1 MEEGYFRTSIPH
13 MRLAALTIA
22 LGMAVA
28 TSAQVS
34 HGGQP
39 AEWLHPDLD
48 RGMVEVIDL
57 GPLPDEEPAPVE
69 GGFRYGIQRFIE
81 ADVLSRGRWDV
92 LPGGGLFCRLALR
105 APGAVMLSVQFDR
118 WNLREGDMVFLYSAD
133 RTRFLG
139 GFDASNRQEDGSMAT
154 AVLPG
159 DEIVIEY
166 RTRSTSGRPARL
178 RVASVT
184 HGIVDIFKLL
194 ADQEEEQRDINPGFQ
209 SSPCQINVIC
219 PEAANWQDQKRSVA
233 LFLRP
238 DGGGCSGN
246 MLNNTQSPRKPYFQV
261 ALHCYTNTESGW
273 VFYFNYEAPACV
285 GSVGQSD
292 QTVTGCTVRAAD
304 YYRDM
309 MLVELSSDPPASYNV
324 YYAGWNRGS
333 AAPTSSVVIQH
344 PMYDVKKI
352 AFNNDPCTSY
362 TDAIGVQAWRGIWD
376 QGLVQAVASGSP
388 LFDQNKR
395 FVGHMYDGAQV
406 CTTATSIPTDCAK
419 FGPMWD
425 GPTAA
430 ERMRDWLN
438 PANNLTVLDGAYNT
452 VPIVQLRPRAY
463 LEGPYST
470 GSGQMN
476 AALRANGLVPLTE
489 PYTGLG
495 YTHVGG
501 GGAETTISTVL
512 SVTGANA
519 IVDWVVIELRSAGN
533 NAQVVATRSALLQA
547 DGDVVSAAD
556 GTSPVSLTAAAASYF
571 IAIRHRNH
579 LGIMT
584 NAAVALS
591 SVSIN
596 LDFSN
601 GSVALYGG
609 AAATTPIGGRNLLFS
624 GDVDRNSILRYTGS
638 GNDRDPILARV
649 GGTNPNATLGG
660 YYGEDVNMDGVVRY
674 TGSGNDRDP
683 ILVNIGGSVPTA
695 TRAAQ
700 LP

>member
-1 MEEGYFRTSIPH
+1 
-13 MRLAALTIA
+13 MRQTTFTIA
-22 LGMAVA
+22 FGLAVA

-34 HGGQP
+34 RGGQP
-39 AEWLHPDLD
+39 TEWQDRQLD
-48 RGMVEVIDL
+48 RGMVELVDL
-57 GPLPDEEPAPVE
+57 GPLPDEAPPPVS
-69 GGFRYGIQRFIE
+69 GSFRYGIQRFTSV
-81 ADVLSRGRWDV
+81 DVLSRGRWDTH
-92 LPGGGLFCRLALR
+92 PDGGLFCRIALR
-105 APGAVMLSVQFDR
+105 SPGAVMLSVQFDR
-118 WNLREGDMVFLYSAD
+118 WELNEGDLVYLYAAD
-133 RTRFLG
+133 RSRFIG
-139 GFDASNRQEDGSMAT
+139 GFDASNQQEDGSMAT

-166 RTRSTSGRPARL
+166 RARTTGHRPAQL

-194 ADQEEEQRDINPGFQ
+194 ADQEEEQRDIDPGFQ
-209 SSPCQINVIC
+209 SSPCQINVAC

-261 ALHCYTNTESGW
+261 ALHCYTNTASGW

-285 GSVGQSD
+285 GTVGPSD

-309 MLVELSSDPPASYNV
+309 MLVELSSDPPANYNV
-324 YYAGWNRGS
+324 FYAGWDRSG
-333 AAPTSSVVIQH
+333 ATPTSSAVIQH

-352 AFNNDPCTSY
+352 AFNNDPSTSY
-362 TDAIGVQAWRGIWD
+362 TDAIGVQSWRGYWD
-376 QGLVQAVASGSP
+376 QGLVQAVSSGSP
-388 LFDQNKR
+388 LFDQNRR
-395 FVGHMYDGAQV
+395 FVGHMYDGSQV

-419 FGPMWD
+419 FSPMWD

-452 VPIVQLRPRAY
+452 VPTVQLRPRAY

-476 AALRANGLVPLTE
+476 AALRAGGLIPLAE
-489 PYTGLG
+489 PYAALG
-495 YTHVGG
+495 YAHAGG
-501 GGAETTISTVL
+501 GGGETTSSAVL
-512 SVTGANA
+512 SITGANA
-519 IVDWVVIELRSAGN
+519 IVDWVVVELRSAGN
-533 NAQVVATRSALLQA
+533 SAQVVATRSALLQA

-556 GTSPVSLTAAAASYF
+556 GTAPVALTAAAGSYF
-571 IAIRHRNH
+571 VALRHRNH

-584 NAAVALS
+584 SAAVALS
-591 SVSIN
+591 STSTN
-596 LDFSN
+596 LDLSN
-601 GSVALYGG
+601 GSVALFGG
-609 AAATTPIGGRNLLFS
+609 AAATTAIGGRNLLWA
-624 GDVDRNSILRYTGS
+624 GDVNRSGVLVYTGAD
-638 GNDRDPILARV
+638 NDRDPILSRV
-649 GGTNPNATLGG
+649 GGTNPNATVTG
-660 YYGEDVNMDGVVRY
+660 YYGEDVNMDGVVSY
-674 TGSGNDRDP
+674 TGGGNDRDP
-683 ILVNIGGSVPTA
+683 ILVNIGGAVPTA